1 MAQED
6 PEDHQP
12 DLRMERYRYF
22 IFNQKVVVLW
32 GILQVACAG
41 LCVVCGFMDAVFRV
55 STTLSAT
62 RAPLWAG
69 LIMAVPGV
77 LALFASHKK
86 NPILVNAMLMSTVM
100 SYMATVI
107 VLIYAG
113 VTLSYGEEDDE
124 LFHPDHTANVKFA
137 LSRMVKGANSTM
149 VLASVGSLLFSS
161 LIMIVGCRSLPLC
174 GCYDSVTGMESL
186 VPQNDP
192 RDSAELVSS
201 WHGGEERVFNSPASF
216 TEQCVELQE
225 SPARPPYSRL
235 A

>member
-1 MAQED
+1 
-6 PEDHQP
+6 
-12 DLRMERYRYF
+12 MERYRYF
-22 IFNQKVVVLW
+22 IFNQKVVVVW
-32 GILQVACAG
+32 GILQVACAS
-41 LCVVCGFMDAVFRV
+41 LCVVCGFMDAVFRM

-62 RAPLWAG
+62 RAPVWAG

-77 LALFASHKK
+77 LALFASHRK
-86 NPILVNAMLMSTVM
+86 NPILVNVMIVSTVM

-124 LFHPDHTANVKFA
+124 LFHPRHVAEVKFV

-149 VLASVGSLLFSS
+149 VLASVCSLLFSS
-161 LIMIVGCRSLPLC
+161 LIMMVGCRSLPFC

-192 RDSAELVSS
+192 SDSTELVCS

-216 TEQCVELQE
+216 IEPSAEREEPSAL
-225 SPARPPYSRL
+225 PPYSRL